1 MLSNDNKSLMISVK
15 KEEIK
20 KDMGRYYFDKK
31 DTVEDCR
38 SVSISFLKKHDYL
51 SENSYKS
58 GGISWKN
65 CYGEETSSIGIVVS
79 TFEGEK
85 YVRFCYTVTSRSSG
99 EKTEYD
105 YKVQLTTT
113 ACNYGGVRYWFI
125 CPLSRNDIYCGR
137 RVGKVFCPP
146 GANYYGCR
154 HCYNLSYES
163 RNEIRSGR
171 LALLGLVL
179 KYDRQMEELYNRI
192 KRWSYRGQPTKKVR
206 KLHALERKIEVTHR
220 ILYPS

>member
-1 MLSNDNKSLMISVK
+1 MISARK
-15 KEEIK
+15 KETKE
-20 KDMGRYYFDKK
+20 DMGRYYFDKK

-51 SENSYKS
+51 SENSCRS

-85 YVRFCYTVTSRSSG
+85 YVRFYYTVTKRSSG

-113 ACNYGGVRYWFI
+113 RCNFGGVRYWFI
-125 CPLSRNDIYCGR
+125 CPLSRNGIYCGR
-137 RVGKVFCPP
+137 RVGKVYCPP

-154 HCYNLSYES
+154 HCYNLTG
-163 RNEIRSGR
+163 ITGR
-171 LALLGLVL
+171 
-179 KYDRQMEELYNRI
+179 Q
-192 KRWSYRGQPTKKVR
+192 
-206 KLHALERKIEVTHR
+206 
-220 ILYPS
+220 